1 MPIAKSHKIRVHG
14 EWQAICPPDIHLCF
28 PIVDTISPINQ
39 SSSLGGLSFWRS
51 ISYVSPN

>member
-1 MPIAKSHKIRVHG
+1 MPVAKSHKIRVHG

-51 ISYVSPN
+51 ISYVSLN